1 MRHRLL
7 LLPLLFAGSLLHAQ
21 DLTAVRELKQL
32 WKYDEATAI
41 LSEMIAEQGPQP
53 ALQEEL
59 ADCYYQSGNVAGALE
74 LYTTL
79 SELQPDKL
87 LYKLRLMGL
96 LNRGQQ
102 FAAVISIG
110 RDVLQRDSIPQVAV
124 MVGDAFNKLE
134 RRDSAEWYYRR
145 VLARRAH
152 NESVLNKLSGI
163 LLGQERFGEVRV
175 LAEEF
180 LAEEP
185 DNLTILPIAALS
197 YYALEDYNKAYDTF
211 EKANQLGDDS
221 YAVHYYLGKCA
232 QKFGIKDAEE
242 REFCLAW
249 ERDSTDVG
257 VALTIAKVKAERSKP
272 DWEAWYEKALGMLL
286 PSPKLL
292 ETTAAAYQNYAHSAY
307 TRGRFDRSIEMYEKV
322 LEYNPKY
329 YAAYYTIAMC
339 YEYRKDYKNAL
350 TWFKKAQKVYAEGTR
365 GREIADSGAERVQA
379 ELFMIGD

>member
-1 MRHRLL
+1 MRLRLL
-7 LLPLLFAGSLLHAQ
+7 FLPLLFAGSLLHAQ

-32 WKYDEATAI
+32 WKYDEATAL
-41 LSEMIAEQGPQP
+41 LSEMVAEQGPLP

-102 FAAVISIG
+102 YAAVVSIG

-211 EKANQLGDDS
+211 EKANRLGDDS

-242 REFCLAW
+242 REFTLAW

-257 VALTIAKVKAERSKP
+257 VALTIAKVKAERNSP
-272 DWEAWYEKALGMLL
+272 DWEAWYGKALDMLL
-286 PSPKLL
+286 PSPQLL
-292 ETTAAAYQNYAHSAY
+292 ENTAAAYQNYAHSAY
-307 TRGRFDRSIEMYEKV
+307 TRGRFDRSIEMYRKM

-339 YEYRKDYKNAL
+339 YEYRKDYRNAL
-350 TWFKKAQKVYAEGTR
+350 TWFKKAQGVFAEGTR
-365 GREIADSGAERVQA
+365 GREIADAGAARVQE
-379 ELFMIGD
+379 ELLMLGN

>member
-102 FAAVISIG
+102 YAAVVSIG

-365 GREIADSGAERVQA
+365 GREIADAGAERVQA

>member
-1 MRHRLL
+1 MRLRLL
-7 LLPLLFAGSLLHAQ
+7 FLPLLFAGSLLHAQ

-32 WKYDEATAI
+32 WKYDEATAL
-41 LSEMIAEQGPQP
+41 LSEMVAEQGPLP

-102 FAAVISIG
+102 YAAVVSIG

-211 EKANQLGDDS
+211 EKANRLGDDS

-242 REFCLAW
+242 REFTLAW

-257 VALTIAKVKAERSKP
+257 VALTIAKVKAERNSP
-272 DWEAWYEKALGMLL
+272 DWEAWYGKALDMLL

-292 ETTAAAYQNYAHSAY
+292 ENTAAAYQNYAHSAY
-307 TRGRFDRSIEMYEKV
+307 TRGRFDRSIEMYRKM

-339 YEYRKDYKNAL
+339 YEYRKDYRNAL
-350 TWFKKAQKVYAEGTR
+350 TWFKKAQGVFAEGTR
-365 GREIADSGAERVQA
+365 GREIADAGAARVQE
-379 ELFMIGD
+379 ELFMLGN